1 VCLMIECD
9 QEMNESMIYRR
20 RDSSFVTARDNIL
33 SNKEVE
39 EMFNNS
45 HEEGNITSEM
55 KDDMEEI
62 YKVLLTKVINARF
75 GAELKKVREH
85 KFSPYAGSC
94 SDS

>member
-1 VCLMIECD
+1 MFNNSHE
-9 QEMNESMIYRR
+9 EG
-20 RDSSFVTARDNIL
+20 SFVTARDNIL